1 MTGHST
7 DTLPVTSMRIVVQ
20 KYGGSSLATV
30 EKLKEVARKI
40 VDTRRRGYG
49 VVVVVSAMGNSTD
62 DLLRLAREVSPNPPK
77 RELDMLL
84 SAGERISMSLMST
97 AIADLGEEAI
107 SFTGSQCGIV
117 TTDSHSNARIIDVRP
132 FRVQDE
138 LAAGRI
144 VIVAGYQGTSYRRE
158 ITTLGRGGS
167 DTTAIALAA
176 ALGAEHCDIFS
187 DVDGIYSADPRVVE
201 SAARLDEIGYEEMQ
215 ELARLGARVM
225 NAQAVEFARRR
236 QISIWAKSTFG
247 AGHGTQIR
255 RVDGFPEDQLRE
267 IRAAGVRGVASTR
280 DSLEVQLPPGADS
293 MRFFAAAGD
302 NAILG
307 FHRGPSGLRAVVSGE
322 NMSDP
327 DGFGESVGAEVDAVG
342 TVSAV
347 GQGVG
352 GSAVAVE
359 RFARSLH
366 DAGIEARCIF
376 ASGLSI
382 TASLRREDVDRAV
395 NIVHDA
401 FMGADH

>member
-1 MTGHST
+1 
-7 DTLPVTSMRIVVQ
+7 MRIVVQ

-30 EKLKEVARKI
+30 EKLKKVAAKI
-40 VDTRRRGYG
+40 VETRRKGFG

-62 DLLRLAREVSPNPPK
+62 DLLRLAREVSPSPPK

-97 AIADLGEEAI
+97 AIADLGEQAI

-167 DTTAIALAA
+167 DTTAVALAA

-187 DVDGIYSADPRVVE
+187 DVDGIYSADPRIVD
-201 SAARLDEIGYEEMQ
+201 SARRLDEIGYGEMQ

-247 AGHGTQIR
+247 DGSGTQIR
-255 RVDGFPEDQLRE
+255 RVDGFPDRE
-267 IRAAGVRGVASTR
+267 LLEVRAAGVRGVASTR
-280 DSLEVQLPPGADS
+280 DAIEIRVGAG
-293 MRFFAAAGD
+293 AAAD
-302 NAILG
+302 EFMARTDTNALLG
-307 FHRGPSGLRAVVSGE
+307 FSSGAEGMNAVVSGE
-322 NMSDP
+322 NIADR
-327 DGFGESVGAEVDAVG
+327 DGFVASVDGDATLVG

-352 GSAVAVE
+352 GSLESIRRFSTALEAAGVE
-359 RFARSLH
+359 KRQLFA
-366 DAGIEARCIF
+366 A
-376 ASGLSI
+376 GLSI
-382 TASLRREDVDRAV
+382 TASIERHDVDRAV
-395 NIVHDA
+395 NAVHAA
-401 FMGADH
+401 FLAS

>member
-1 MTGHST
+1 
-7 DTLPVTSMRIVVQ
+7 MRIVVQ

-30 EKLKEVARKI
+30 EKLKQVAAKI
-40 VDTRRRGYG
+40 VATRREGFG

-62 DLLRLAREVSPNPPK
+62 DLLGLAREVSSNPPK

-117 TTDSHSNARIIDVRP
+117 TTDSHANARIIDVRP

-138 LAAGRI
+138 LEAGRV

-167 DTTAIALAA
+167 DTTAVALAA
-176 ALGAEHCDIFS
+176 ALGAEHCDIYS
-187 DVDGIYSADPRVVE
+187 DVDGIYSADPRVVPT
-201 SAARLDEIGYEEMQ
+201 AQRLDEIGYEEMQ

-236 QISIWAKSTFG
+236 QISIWARSTFG
-247 AGHGTQIR
+247 EGDGT
-255 RVDGFPEDQLRE
+255 RVKRMDGFPDRQLEE
-267 IRAAGVRGVASTR
+267 IHAAGVRGVSSTKDAIR
-280 DSLEVQLPPGADS
+280 IPVPPSVDLEAVL
-293 MRFFAAAGD
+293 AAIGS
-302 NAILG
+302 NAVLG
-307 FHRGPSGLRAVVSGE
+307 FSGTPTEATFVVSGE
-322 NMSDP
+322 NLADVA
-327 DGFGESVGAEVDAVG
+327 GFGAQLEALGASATPVA

-347 GQGVG
+347 GLGVG
-352 GSAVAVE
+352 ESILAIGRFRAALE
-359 RFARSLH
+359 R
-366 DAGIEARCIF
+366 AGIATDALS

-382 TASLRREDVDRAV
+382 TALVDVHAADEAVRAV
-395 NIVHDA
+395 HA
-401 FMGADH
+401 EFLESSE